1 MKGAPVAG
9 SVFVVDDDYDVRSS
23 IALLLRSVGIE
34 ARCFDTAE
42 ALLAALDA
50 ASAGCVVTDVRM
62 PGMSGLEL
70 QRELARRGLALPVIL
85 VTGHAD
91 VPMAV
96 GAMKSGALDFLE
108 KPFGDQQ
115 LIDRVQAALRL
126 DAARREE
133 RGAAAAVRDRLAGLT
148 PREREVMELVVTGKP
163 NKIIARELGLSTR
176 TVEIHRARVMEKMGA
191 GSLAE
196 LVRMV
201 VGR

>member
-9 SVFVVDDDYDVRSS
+9 SVFVVDDDYDVRAS

-34 ARCFDTAE
+34 ARGFDTAE
-42 ALLAALDA
+42 ALLAALGDG
-50 ASAGCVVTDVRM
+50 SAGCVVTDVRM

-70 QRELARRGLALPVIL
+70 QRELARRGLPLPLIMI
-85 VTGHAD
+85 TGHAD

-96 GAMKSGALDFLE
+96 AAMKAGALDFLE

-126 DAARREE
+126 DAARREQ
-133 RGAAAAVRDRLAGLT
+133 RGAEAAVQGRLAVLT
-148 PREREVMELVVTGKP
+148 PREREVMDRVIAGKP
-163 NKIIARELGLSTR
+163 NKIIARELNLSTR

-191 GSLAE
+191 RSLAE

-201 VGR
+201 AGR